1 MAEVDIRPLPSSH
14 GFSFSS
20 PDPQPPKAAFMT
32 IPVELRL
39 EIYSHLLHQTPANP
53 HYSPR
58 SYYTT
63 TTTTSN
69 GASCPINGSLLRTNH
84 QINAEATDF
93 LYGDNTFLAHPSL
106 LTSFPRLSPSATPVS
121 DPAALRRIHRLRL
134 PIRLDCA
141 PAFTADAATIALSGL
156 EQLTVHLLNGSFL
169 GADAGDKAASNVPA
183 NLRLLEG
190 VRGVRR
196 LSFCGSTQGHE
207 TYLEWLTHA
216 MTSEEGAIVP
226 EFVAPA
232 KEEAA
237 DSNIEPKEDEN
248 VIKLA

>member
-1 MAEVDIRPLPSSH
+1 MADVDIRPLSNSH

-39 EIYSHLLHQTPANP
+39 EIYSHLLHQTPADP

-63 TTTTSN
+63 TTTSN
-69 GASCPINGSLLRTNH
+69 GASCSINGSLLRTNH

-106 LTSFPRLSPSATPVS
+106 LTSFPRLNPSATPVS

-141 PAFTADAATIALSGL
+141 PAFTADAAAASLSGL
-156 EQLTVHLLNGSFL
+156 EQLTVHLLNGSFP
-169 GADAGDKAASNVPA
+169 GANAGDKAACGIPA

-196 LSFCGSTQGHE
+196 LNFCGSTRGHE
-207 TYLEWLTHA
+207 AYLEWLAHA

-232 KEEAA
+232 EDEAA
-237 DSNIEPKEDEN
+237 ESKTEPKDDEN
-248 VIKLA
+248 VFKLT